1 VVLLDQHVQIE
12 ALECSAADAMRRTP
26 SPPPG
31 KDHHQAD
38 DGLPLLRRSKLF
50 GAAPPAAA
58 AAQDDGDDGDYTLDV
73 ELTLHN
79 ASGLQPNLFVVGTL
93 INGAERWSDC
103 VINST
108 HRRCGTSLP
117 RAAVTPHFLA
127 AGSAA
132 VTG

>member
-1 VVLLDQHVQIE
+1 MVLLDQHVQIE
-12 ALECSAADAMRRTP
+12 SMECSAVDATKRTP
-26 SPPPG
+26 SPPPD

-38 DGLPLLRRSKLF
+38 DGLPLLRRSELF
-50 GAAPPAAA
+50 GAPPGAAA
-58 AAQDDGDDGDYTLDV
+58 EQDDGDGDYTLDV

-108 HRRCGTSLP
+108 HRRCAAFGLRSQ
-117 RAAVTPHFLA
+117 RAAVIPRGVIA
-127 AGSAA
+127 AGRFW
-132 VTG
+132 